1 MFGRPQAGT
10 VALNGDVSFGRLVR
24 GGNFAAADE
33 ATTKLY
39 RRLRTRL
46 NSAGKAAVL
55 EVRRVAVEQRLP
67 DWHLDPRPGDQRRV
81 RALVT
86 GLERLR

>member
-1 MFGRPQAGT
+1 MGPAGW
-10 VALNGDVSFGRLVR
+10 DR

-33 ATTKLY
+33 ATSAAY
-39 RRLRTRL
+39 RRLRKRL
-46 NSAGKAAVL
+46 NSAGKAAVD

-67 DWHLDPRPGDQRRV
+67 AWHLQPRPGDERRK
-81 RALVT
+81 RALKC